1 MATVGLEQVNK
12 VYENGFH
19 AVRDLDLEVADGEFM
34 VLVGPSGCGKTTALR
49 MVAGLEGIS
58 SGTLRIGG
66 LRWAGPSCA
75 SPRRS

>member
-34 VLVGPSGCGKTTALR
+34 VLVGLSGCGKTTALSIGQG
-49 MVAGLEGIS
+49 AG
-58 SGTLRIGG
+58 
-66 LRWAGPSCA
+66 
-75 SPRRS
+75 